1 MAMQSKNLRL
11 ASSHK
16 ARNWQAILYEDSAEK
31 NWSEILD
38 ELFVT
43 WVASPIHDKDINDDG
58 TPKKPHYH
66 VYLLFDNAYTYNY
79 AKSIFD
85 QIGAVFPDLAAKVI
99 IKNLPAC
106 IKYLTHKNKP
116 DKAQYNESD
125 IIHSEDFVLT
135 KYEEQPTIE
144 ELKKRDREI
153 WYEILDYIA
162 QNDITELSEL
172 IYYARWNNDEWS
184 DYIRNKTIA
193 IAYHINSV
201 RNKKEKAESED
212 NRPKHK

>member
-1 MAMQSKNLRL
+1 MATQSKNLRL

-16 ARNWQAILYEDSAEK
+16 ARNWQAILYEESAEK
-31 NWSEILD
+31 NWAEILN

-43 WVASPIHDKDINDDG
+43 WVASPIHDKDLNEDG
-58 TPKKPHYH
+58 QPKKPHYH

-85 QIGAVFPDLAAKVI
+85 QIGAVFPDLASKVI

-116 DKAQYNESD
+116 DKAQYNEAD
-125 IIHSEDFVLT
+125 IQHSEDFVIS
-135 KYEEQPTIE
+135 KYEEQPSIE

-153 WYEILDYIA
+153 WYEILDYISE
-162 QNDITELSEL
+162 NDITELSEL

-184 DYIRNKTIA
+184 DYIRHKTIA
-193 IAYHINSV
+193 IAYHINSI
-201 RNKKEKAESED
+201 RNKKEKANTEV
-212 NRPKHK
+212 